1 MQTDKK
7 RKKEYQMNCW
17 RLKKTSFHDNDSD
30 EDSKEASE

>member
-7 RKKEYQMNCW
+7 REKEYQVNYW
-17 RLKKTSFHDNDSD
+17 RLKKTSFDDNDSD